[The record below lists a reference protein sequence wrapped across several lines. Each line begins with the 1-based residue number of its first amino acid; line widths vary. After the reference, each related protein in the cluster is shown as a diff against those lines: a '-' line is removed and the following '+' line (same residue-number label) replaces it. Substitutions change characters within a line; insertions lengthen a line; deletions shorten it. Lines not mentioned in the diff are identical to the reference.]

1 MKTNNYLMLILLL
14 ALNGFSQETKMS
26 IKDYINFS
34 DLPAKTTETPSW
46 ANLFY
51 TNPDK
56 ININVLKNEMNDWI
70 NEEQKERK
78 EEKKKETQSVSKN
91 ELEEGISEIP
101 IVRFALNFVS
111 KVPSNWINE
120 KGNLD
125 LPTKNAFLKNAENQ
139 ENLRTTNKKN
149 ENKNVL
155 ANNWSQIGPMEVV
168 GTDDKQ
174 VTDQSNVY
182 FVSFAP
188 SSPNIRMASTELG
201 AVFKT
206 IDSGNNWTFVADYP
220 GPSAFHPTDPNK
232 IILGSNPFRQSTD
245 GGVSWTVK
253 SVSAS
258 CDKILWSN
266 DGNTIIAATNQ
277 GVYVS
282 NNGGTSFNN
291 NLAGDFDDVE
301 FKPNSSTIAYAIN
314 RSGQFYKS
322 IDAGRTWT
330 LKTANYS
337 LTTAKSGFLLGVS
350 AANPNLVSIA
360 FLTGLKT
367 ELIKSVDSGDSFSFL
382 SVFDTGFSQGF
393 YDFVFGISPTNE
405 NNYFLGVTTLFKST
419 NGGLNFNAI
428 GGYNGPFGVHP
439 DIQDIAFYG
448 NTVIVATDGGVSEST
463 DSFTNVANWRSI
475 GKGIYTLD
483 YVGFDAGFNTDQMG
497 GGKYHNG
504 DNIYNP
510 NWNNGK
516 SIALGG
522 SESPVGKT
530 VFSRPNSIYFSNIYS
545 GFKQIDTNYSTNVS
559 DSYPFALNVNDQYY
573 GVRTSDITSNTVYN
587 NIIYTGTGNDLFVS
601 YDNGINTKV
610 LKNFNSKVWDIKTSR
625 QNANVIYV
633 STNSDGLWKTNDGGV
648 NWTLCNMTFNNTNL
662 TSNGLNCY
670 IDVSQTNA
678 DELWLIY
685 RNNGA
690 FGTNS
695 LRVFKSING
704 GQNWTSLDTS
714 TLNRFKPLEIG
725 HQYGSNGGLYIIGN
739 DINGI
744 AKCYYRNN
752 TMTDWV
758 DYSSNL
764 LTGSGDGEK
773 VYLRLSHFQEKVRFA
788 GSRGIQE
795 IPFYEKSSPV
805 AQPTTNIKEACINQ
819 EIVLSDYSILDY
831 TGAKWEWSFTKSP
844 VFVNGT
850 SATSQN
856 PVVKFLSP
864 GSVDTTLKITN
875 AGGASNSKTIN
886 NFINVNYDTTS
897 CLLINSDQDNAI
909 SCVNNIPAV
918 SNIAPA
924 TQTKITDFNGA
935 TSGEFTV
942 KISVQNS
949 CYNVLGSLTAVV
961 NLTTDK
967 ITVLRYAHFDQGA
980 SAFTGNNTSTIT
992 SVSNAYAKISYTL
1005 NNNTLYLNHIS
1016 NACGGGTNIAL
1027 QQSCWKPY
1035 TGLDNGDLSE
1045 IQKCNNKIL
1054 QSVAV
1059 TDNSGIL
1066 VTDFANIGKGLHF
1079 VNINTFTNCYNATNN
1094 IKAIVNLDS
1103 DVIHVLA
1110 YKHFLDSATT
1120 AVSGNESGSVT
1131 STLSSYAQVNYYI
1144 SNNKLYVKK
1153 VSDACGTST
1162 FRLNE
1167 SCWSSMDDD
1176 QNGID
1181 NTVQPSSCS
1190 NTLSTGVITD
1200 TNIQLVKD
1208 FSTFTTDQSSVFVK
1222 LNVNT
1227 SCNNTKATVYLSV
1240 DLDHNL
1246 IHVINYTH
1254 FGATTA
1260 STVLNNDSSNVYS
1273 ESSLNGK
1280 LKFVLIN
1287 KKLYIQRL
1295 STTCAG
1301 SNYQIANSCYS
1312 LATQEVLAINNFVS
1326 KNTVSNIVGYPNPTQ
1341 GLFTIDTKTD
1351 SDDYNLSFY
1360 DIQGR
1365 FISPKYEKTS
1375 ENILQVSMAEYP
1387 EGVYFAILFNKSDNK
1402 YNYLKIIKR

>member
-1 MKTNNYLMLILLL
+1 MKVNNYLMLLLLL
-14 ALNGFSQETKMS
+14 ALNGFSQETQMD

-34 DLPAKTTETPSW
+34 DLPAKTAETPNW
-46 ANLFY
+46 ANRFY
-51 TNPDK
+51 TNPDN
-56 ININVLKNEMNDWI
+56 ININELKNEMNDWVS
-70 NEEQKERK
+70 EEIKERK
-78 EEKKKETQSVSKN
+78 EGKKKETLGETKN
-91 ELEEGISEIP
+91 ELEESVSEIP
-101 IVRFALNFVS
+101 IVRFALNFIR
-111 KVPSNWINE
+111 KIQSNWVNE
-120 KGNLD
+120 QGNLD
-125 LPTKNAFLKNAENQ
+125 LPTQNNFLKSE
-139 ENLRTTNKKN
+139 EKKETLRVTANKKN
-149 ENKNVL
+149 ENKRIQ
-155 ANNWSQIGPMEVV
+155 ANSWSQIGPMEVV
-168 GTDDKQ
+168 GADDKQ

-188 SSPNIRMASTELG
+188 SSPNIRLASTELG

-206 IDSGNNWTFVADYP
+206 TDGGNNWTFVADYP
-220 GPSAFHPTDPNK
+220 GPSAFHPTDSNK

-245 GGVSWTVK
+245 GGATWTVK

-282 NNGGTSFNN
+282 NNGGTSFSN
-291 NLAGDFDDVE
+291 NLAGNFKDVE
-301 FKPNSSTIAYAIN
+301 FKPGSSTIAYAIN
-314 RSGQFYKS
+314 SIGQFYKS
-322 IDAGRTWT
+322 IDAGKTWT
-330 LKTANYS
+330 LKTTNYS
-337 LTTAKSGFLLGVS
+337 LTTAKDGFLLGVS

-367 ELIKSVDSGDSFSFL
+367 ELIKSVDGGDSFSFL

-405 NNYFLGVTTLFKST
+405 NTYFLGVTTFFKST
-419 NGGLNFNAI
+419 DGGLNFKAI
-428 GGYNGPFGVHP
+428 GGYSGPFGIHP

-448 NTVIVATDGGVSEST
+448 NTVIVATDGGLSEST
-463 DSFTNVANWRSI
+463 DSFTNVANWRSTNR
-475 GKGIYTLD
+475 GIFTLD

-530 VFSRPNSIYFSNIYS
+530 IFSRPNSIYFSNIYS
-545 GFKQIDTNYSTNVS
+545 GFKQIDTDYSTNVS

-573 GVRTSDITSNTVYN
+573 GVRTSDITSNTVYS
-587 NIIYTGTGNDLFVS
+587 NIIYTGTGNDLLVS
-601 YDNGINTKV
+601 YDNGINTTV
-610 LKNFNSKVWDIKTSR
+610 LKSFNSKVWDIKTSR

-633 STNSDGLWKTNDGGV
+633 LTNSDGLWKTTDGGV
-648 NWTLCNMTFNNTNL
+648 NWTLCNMTFNSTNL
-662 TSNGLNCY
+662 TTKGLNCY

-678 DELWLIY
+678 DELWLIN
-685 RNNGA
+685 RSNGV

-704 GQNWTSLDTS
+704 GQNWISLDTN

-725 HQYGSNGGLYIIGN
+725 HQYGSNGGVYIIGDDN
-739 DINGI
+739 NGI

-752 TMTDWV
+752 NMTDWA

-764 LTGSGDGEK
+764 LTGSGFGDK

-788 GSRGIQE
+788 GPRGIQE
-795 IPFYEKSSPV
+795 ISFFEKSSPI
-805 AQPTTNIKEACINQ
+805 AQPTTNIKEVCINQ
-819 EIVLSDYSILDY
+819 EIPLSDYSILDY
-831 TGAKWEWSFTKSP
+831 TGAKWEWTFTKIP

-850 SATSQN
+850 STSSQN

-864 GSVDTTLKITN
+864 GNVDVTLKVTN
-875 AGGASNSKTIN
+875 ASGVSDIKTIT
-886 NFINVNYDTTS
+886 NFINVNYDTAS
-897 CLLINSDQDNAI
+897 CILVNSDQDNAI
-909 SCVNNIPAV
+909 SCVNNIPSV
-918 SNIAPA
+918 TNIAPT
-924 TQTKITDFNGA
+924 TQVKVTDFNGA
-935 TSGEFTV
+935 TTGEFVV
-942 KISVQNS
+942 KINVQNS
-949 CYNVLGSLTAVV
+949 CYNVKGSLTAVV
-961 NLTTDK
+961 NLATDK
-967 ITVLRYAHFDQGA
+967 ISVIRYSHFNEGS
-980 SAFTGNNTSTIT
+980 SAFTGDNTNTIT
-992 SVSNAYAKISYTL
+992 SVSDAYAKISYTL

-1016 NACGGGTNIAL
+1016 NACGGTTNISL

-1035 TGLDNGDLSE
+1035 TIIDNGDLSE

-1054 QSVAV
+1054 QSTTV

-1066 VTDFANIGKGLHF
+1066 VTDFANAGKGLHF
-1079 VNINTFTNCYNATNN
+1079 VNLNAFTSCNNATNN
-1094 IKAIVNLDS
+1094 LKAIVNLDT

-1110 YKHFLDSATT
+1110 YKHFVDTAPAT
-1120 AVSGNESGSVT
+1120 VSGNETSSVT
-1131 STLSSYAQVNYYI
+1131 STLSSSVQVNYYL
-1144 SNNKLYVKK
+1144 SDNKLYVKK

-1181 NTVQPSSCS
+1181 NTVQPGTC
-1190 NTLSTGVITD
+1190 NKLLSTAVFTD
-1200 TNIQLVKD
+1200 ANTHLIQD
-1208 FSTFTTDQSSVFVK
+1208 FTALTTEQSSVFVK
-1222 LNVNT
+1222 LNINT
-1227 SCNNTKATVYLSV
+1227 SCNNTKATVYLNV

-1260 STVLNNDSSNVYS
+1260 SSVLNNDSPNVYS
-1273 ESSLNGK
+1273 ESAVNGK
-1280 LKFVLIN
+1280 LKFILIN

-1295 STTCAG
+1295 STTCVG
-1301 SNYQIANSCYS
+1301 SNYQILDSCYS
-1312 LATQEVLAINNFVS
+1312 LASQEVLAINNFIS
-1326 KNTVSNIVGYPNPTQ
+1326 NTVSNISGYPNPTQ
-1341 GLFTIDTKTD
+1341 GLFTIDTKTH
-1351 SDDYNLSFY
+1351 SDDYSVSFY

-1365 FISPKYEKTS
+1365 FISPKQEKTS
-1375 ENILQVSMAEYP
+1375 ENILKVNMAEYP
-1387 EGVYFAILFNKSDNK
+1387 EGLYFVILYNKKENR
-1402 YNYLKIIKR
+1402 YNYLKIIKK